1 MHSLGT
7 FIVQYVNDTKVGEK
21 QATQYGETPLK
32 RPENFNMGRLKA
44 PITTR

>member
-44 PITTR
+44 PIITR